1 MGSMNPDDYQDPLC
15 QDLLALLIYG
25 RMSNELLVFL
35 TEDLK
40 DTDRLGVL
48 NEKLDDH
55 LKSIIDE
62 FSDHILPA
70 LKQTLAILLSLRAKL
85 KAVVS
90 INGENSPFTLGF
102 RLEHLNAIVNYLEQH
117 MLLCETVVSKLV
129 QAKQEI

>member
-1 MGSMNPDDYQDPLC
+1 MNPDDYQDPLC

-70 LKQTLAILLSLRAKL
+70 LK
-85 KAVVS
+85 
-90 INGENSPFTLGF
+90 
-102 RLEHLNAIVNYLEQH
+102 
-117 MLLCETVVSKLV
+117 
-129 QAKQEI
+129 